1 MRKAVIIG
9 VGAHKCGRFLDE
21 SLKELGRV
29 ALSDAIED
37 AMISPK
43 DIQAAY
49 VSNSL
54 AGLTTGQESV
64 RGQTV
69 LRDYGIGGIPII
81 NVEDACASATA
92 ALRGAY
98 MEVASGCYDL
108 TLALG
113 VEKMYMGNT
122 AKELKALITCY
133 DMELVQPK
141 IGMQFTSLYANEL
154 RRYMHDYG
162 ATREQFAKVVVK
174 NSHNGSLNPIAQY
187 GTPKTVEEVI
197 NSRMISDP
205 LTLYMCCPMSDGA
218 AAAIVC
224 SEDMAR
230 KFTDKPLISI
240 EACELVSGAFR
251 DPRKIPSAF
260 RDAPQRASI
269 SAYKRAGITPK
280 DVDVV
285 EVHDAM
291 APDELMIY
299 EDLGFCEEGKG
310 TRMIDEGMTEIT
322 GDIPVN
328 PSGGLTARGHPIG
341 ATGLLQAAE
350 IVWQLRG
357 EARKRQVAD
366 PVIGLTENAGGFV
379 DDGPAAC
386 SITILKRIT

>member
-1 MRKAVIIG
+1 MREAVIIG
-9 VGAHKCGRFLDE
+9 VGAHRCGRFLDE

-29 ALSDAIED
+29 ALSDAIKD
-37 AMISPK
+37 AKVSPK
-43 DIQAAY
+43 DIEVAY
-49 VSNSL
+49 VANSL
-54 AGLTTGQESV
+54 AGLITGQESV

-69 LRDYGIGGIPII
+69 LRDYGIGGIPVI

-92 ALRGAY
+92 ALRGAC
-98 MEVASGCYDL
+98 MEVASGYCNVA
-108 TLALG
+108 LALG

-122 AKELKALITCY
+122 AKELKALITAY
-133 DMELVQPK
+133 DVELIQPK
-141 IGMQFTSLYANEL
+141 IGMQFTSLYATEL
-154 RRYMHDYG
+154 KRYMHDYG

-187 GTPKTVEEVI
+187 GTPKTVEDVLS
-197 NSRMISDP
+197 SRMISDP

-224 SEDMAR
+224 SKDIAR

-251 DPRKIPSAF
+251 DPRKMPSAF
-260 RDAPQRASI
+260 RDGPQRASRA
-269 SAYKRAGITPK
+269 AYKRAGISSK
-280 DVDVV
+280 DVDVA

-291 APDELMIY
+291 APDELMLY
-299 EDLGFCEEGKG
+299 EDLGFCEEGDGMK
-310 TRMIDEGMTEIT
+310 MIDEGRTEIT

-328 PSGGLTARGHPIG
+328 PSGGLTAKGHPIG
-341 ATGLLQAAE
+341 ATGLLQVAE

-357 EARKRQVAD
+357 EAGKRQVAD

-386 SITILKRIT
+386 SITILKRVT